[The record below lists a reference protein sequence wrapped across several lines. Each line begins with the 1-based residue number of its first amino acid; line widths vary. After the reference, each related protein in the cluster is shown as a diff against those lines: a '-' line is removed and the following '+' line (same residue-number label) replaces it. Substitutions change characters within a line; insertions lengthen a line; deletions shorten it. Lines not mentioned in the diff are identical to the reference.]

1 MQKECSTSVRCLE
14 CSESQCAKCLS
25 EMHDPSFLP
34 VAHQDQI
41 CSDSIYFIMKLCN
54 FLLGVVSIGNRNAV
68 FCGTEAEAMMLL
80 KINGGVCIY
89 NSSCSEACAAVSS
102 RFIRECNRV
111 GNEVGCWNGGQFG
124 SMVVESRG
132 NKKKQKPS
140 SPLSLSLPSIRSMA
154 TAASTT
160 LPAIIFNF
168 RPIGRRSVPKF
179 EASCLFAGSLIDGR
193 LMASFMQ
200 GLDLKADA
208 CQSFA
213 AFIEAEQ
220 TVGIF
225 DADEPY
231 FAGFFLHES
240 QFSSKLFEDLKQLF
254 CKIAPVFVHL
264 SQTCPARLSAEW
276 WCCSE
281 DSCAIKFVSQTP
293 GWVVNFEGVEVSSC
307 QSHAGFDVFFKP
319 GSDSVTVV
327 DPITLKELRLS
338 RISGSCIDAR
348 KRELVP
354 FCNTLLKDCQFQN
367 RFPSLFTQDLVLV
380 DQNVVWSFIDVGAR
394 EFVHVVA
401 LLSRAEYLQM
411 NQKQKSLY
419 LNALTWIFS
428 RTGAAPASKYNVSGN
443 VFAVGT
449 ACCFMLNQMT
459 EIRSV
464 DVPPGLKQFY
474 VPAKGAASASAEV
487 PDRKLLT
494 SLIEKYRSAPFIN
507 AQGGRE
513 AYEIPDGCA
522 KMMFSQ
528 MYDPNLLHKVR
539 CSLQILPTLE
549 FHNNSCWMETAV
561 NALFAIPFVRVKLF
575 SFQYTTVVSNE
586 ACKCLRSLYD
596 IMCTYGP
603 SEFNRVP
610 FVECQRCGVYP
621 IEDDTAPPVLGSEG
635 YTDIF
640 HPEEQKWGSLGSA
653 SQTLLRFCSVLE
665 LQVLEVGYDPE
676 ATISSCHKTAIVSGF
691 NSDVLLVNV
700 DKEHDLQPSSIHEV
714 IQDGFCCAVLFGN
727 GAHHFSVCKAMIGE
741 CWTVKDNIVQEY
753 STFPTFAD
761 ALSRAYGLHAKS
773 HCYFVHTLVYH
784 RDYSIGDNA

>member
-1 MQKECSTSVRCLE
+1 MRCSD
-14 CSESQCAKCLS
+14 CSLQPAQCGKCLS
-25 EMHDPSFLP
+25 ESQHPSLLPFAVQDP
-34 VAHQDQI
+34 I
-41 CSDSIYFIMKLCN
+41 CSQSLYFIMNLCN
-54 FLLGVVSIGNRNAV
+54 FLLCVVSPDNKNAV
-68 FCGTEAEAMMLL
+68 HSSIAAEAMMLL
-80 KINGGVCIY
+80 KIKSGFAIY
-89 NSSCSEACAAVSS
+89 NSSSS
-102 RFIRECNRV
+102 DASAQVRLQLVRDCNRAHITV
-111 GNEVGCWNGGQFG
+111 CCWNEGLLVP
-124 SMVVESRG
+124 MVEETSRRKLG
-132 NKKKQKPS
+132 KKAQYSTVSPS
-140 SPLSLSLPSIRSMA
+140 FPSIRSMV
-154 TAASTT
+154 TAARTT
-160 LPAIIFNF
+160 LPAIVFNF
-168 RPIGRRSVPKF
+168 APIARRSALNF
-179 EASCLFAGSLIDGR
+179 EASCLFAGSRIDGR
-193 LMASFMQ
+193 LIARFVHDLDASNALESFTDFISAQ
-200 GLDLKADA
+200 
-208 CQSFA
+208 QS
-213 AFIEAEQ
+213 
-220 TVGIF
+220 VRIF
-225 DADEPY
+225 DHSEPY

-240 QFSSKLFEDLKQLF
+240 QFSARLFEELKELY

-264 SQTCPARLSAEW
+264 SQTLSSGRSSAEW
-276 WCCSE
+276 WCCTE
-281 DSCAIKFVSQTP
+281 DCCAIKFVSQTP
-293 GWVVNFEGVEVSSC
+293 GWVVNFEGAEASASC
-307 QSHAGFDVFFKP
+307 QSGFDVFFKH
-319 GSDSVTVV
+319 GLDSVTVV
-327 DPITLKELRLS
+327 DAETNKEVRMS
-338 RISGSCIDAR
+338 RHSCVLTDAR
-348 KRELVP
+348 KREDKVP
-354 FCNTLLKDCQFQN
+354 FCNTLLKDCQFQH
-367 RFPSLFTQDLVLV
+367 RFPSLFTQDLQLV
-380 DQNVVWSFIDVGAR
+380 DKNVVWSFIDVGAR

-411 NQKQKSLY
+411 NKKQKSWY

-474 VPAKGAASASAEV
+474 VPAKGAASAEAEV

-539 CSLQILPTLE
+539 CSLDILPTLE